1 MVACPRSLLI
11 SLRDLVYD
19 EAVSETAELTLVAL
33 VVKDGTV
40 EDGG

>member
-1 MVACPRSLLI
+1 
-11 SLRDLVYD
+11 VYD

-40 EDGG
+40 EDGGRDTWADKLEDTEL